1 MIYPASPLLRSGL
14 VHDSIQSQVRV
25 YVERPSFL
33 LRSLHLLLLAAAAAA
48 QDTSTGAIRGTVSDS
63 AGARIGAASVVLV
76 NAATNFRY
84 DTTTGIDGRFAFELL
99 LPGDYTARA
108 ESPGMSPQTTPRLH
122 VDVGGTAEL
131 VFKLAVAGTK
141 ETVTVSGEPPLV
153 ESQPSGLSSLID
165 ERAVNELPL
174 NGRRFT
180 DLALLT
186 PGVTQDPR
194 GLTSGSNGDLAFG
207 GIRGFQSSYL
217 VDGGDNNNAFFGQ
230 ARGRYRAPYQFSNE
244 VVQEFRV
251 SSNTYGADLGRAGG
265 AVVNVVTKSG
275 SNRLHGTD
283 FYFMRDSALSATHP
297 FMDFKPHDQ
306 QQQFGFTLGGPIRRN
321 RAFFFAGWDQ
331 HIFHIP
337 AVVRFADGSSVVVPQ
352 ASAWTGDSG
361 RL

>member
-1 MIYPASPLLRSGL
+1 MASR
-14 VHDSIQSQVRV
+14 HFCF
-25 YVERPSFL
+25 FL
-33 LRSLHLLLLAAAAAA
+33 AILFCPIGAVS
-48 QDTSTGAIRGTVSDS
+48 QDTSTGAIRGTVGDS
-63 AGARIGAASVVLV
+63 LGARIGGSSVVLV

-84 DTTTGIDGRFAFELL
+84 STTTDATGRFGFELL
-99 LPGDYTARA
+99 PPGDYSARA
-108 ESPGMSPQTTPRLH
+108 ESAGMSPQTTPSLH
-122 VDVGGTAEL
+122 VDVGGTTQL
-131 VFKLAVAGTK
+131 VFKLAIAGTK

-165 ERAVNELPL
+165 DRAINELPL

-275 SNRLHGTD
+275 SNHFHGSL
-283 FYFMRDSALSATHP
+283 FYYIRDSSMDAQHP
-297 FMDFKPHDQ
+297 FMDTKPEDRQH
-306 QQQFGFTLGGPIRRN
+306 QFGATLGGRLKRN
-321 RAFFFAGWDQ
+321 
-331 HIFHIP
+331 
-337 AVVRFADGSSVVVPQ
+337 
-352 ASAWTGDSG
+352 
-361 RL
+361 

>member
-1 MIYPASPLLRSGL
+1 MSSFARSCCHFLPAAFISS
-14 VHDSIQSQVRV
+14 
-25 YVERPSFL
+25 
-33 LRSLHLLLLAAAAAA
+33 LLLATPALT
-48 QDTSTGAIRGTVSDS
+48 QDATGAIRGTVTD
-63 AGARIGAASVVLV
+63 AGGGRIGAATVVLV
-76 NAATNFRY
+76 NTATNFRY
-84 DTTTGIDGRFAFELL
+84 STTTDVTGHFIFDLL
-99 LPGDYTARA
+99 PPGDYSGRV

-122 VDVGGTAEL
+122 VDVGGTTDLE
-131 VFKLAVAGTK
+131 FKLAIAGVK

-153 ESQPSGLSSLID
+153 ETQPSGLSSLID
-165 ERAVNELPL
+165 ARAINELPL
-174 NGRRFT
+174 NGRRYT

-194 GLTSGSNGDLAFG
+194 GLTSGSNG

-251 SSNTYGADLGRAGG
+251 SSNTYGPELGRSGG

-275 SNRLHGTD
+275 TNRRHGTD
-283 FYFMRDSALSATHP
+283 FYYLRDSALAAQHA

-321 RAFFFAGWDQ
+321 RAFFFAGFDQ
-331 HIFHIP
+331 
-337 AVVRFADGSSVVVPQ
+337 DTS
-352 ASAWTGDSG
+352 
-361 RL
+361 

>member
-1 MIYPASPLLRSGL
+1 
-14 VHDSIQSQVRV
+14 
-25 YVERPSFL
+25 
-33 LRSLHLLLLAAAAAA
+33 
-48 QDTSTGAIRGTVSDS
+48 
-63 AGARIGAASVVLV
+63 
-76 NAATNFRY
+76 
-84 DTTTGIDGRFAFELL
+84 
-99 LPGDYTARA
+99 
-108 ESPGMSPQTTPRLH
+108 MSPQTTPGLH
-122 VDVGGTAEL
+122 VNVGGTTEL
-131 VFKLAVAGTK
+131 TFKLVLAGTK

-165 ERAVNELPL
+165 ERAINELPL
-174 NGRRFT
+174 NGRRYT

-207 GIRGFQSSYL
+207 GIRGYQSSYL

-244 VVQEFRV
+244 VVQELRV

-283 FYFMRDSALSATHP
+283 FYFLRDSALAARHP

-321 RAFFFAGWDQ
+321 RAMFPRSR
-331 HIFHIP
+331 IISRLPECSRP
-337 AVVRFADGSSVVVPQ
+337 ASTSNAKWRIAWPWGFPTFMCM
-352 ASAWTGDSG
+352 AWT
-361 RL
+361 

>member
-1 MIYPASPLLRSGL
+1 M
-14 VHDSIQSQVRV
+14 
-25 YVERPSFL
+25 
-33 LRSLHLLLLAAAAAA
+33 
-48 QDTSTGAIRGTVSDS
+48 
-63 AGARIGAASVVLV
+63 
-76 NAATNFRY
+76 
-84 DTTTGIDGRFAFELL
+84 
-99 LPGDYTARA
+99 
-108 ESPGMSPQTTPRLH
+108 
-122 VDVGGTAEL
+122 
-131 VFKLAVAGTK
+131 AGTK

-153 ESQPSGLSSLID
+153 ETQPSGISTLID
-165 ERAVNELPL
+165 ERAINELPL

-283 FYFMRDSALSATHP
+283 FYFVRDSALSATHP

-321 RAFFFAGWDQ
+321 RAFFFAGCDQ
-331 HIFHIP
+331 HMFHIP

-352 ASAWTGDSG
+352 ARCRAGNSGGLRGQRPGSGVRLRRATLEAGGNISFVHAGQCRLFQTGPRSSTSTTICLCG
-361 RL
+361 